1 MNKTRKNSASAS
13 QKRLASLAVKN
24 PKKACEEGL
33 NSKKLKNDMKKKG
46 INIETLKKDK
56 TFRNAYL
63 KECMSQMKKLQ
74 PLLKLLKSRKN

>member
-1 MNKTRKNSASAS
+1 MNRTRKNSAS

-33 NSKKLKNDMKKKG
+33 NSKKLKEDMKKKG
-46 INIETLKKDK
+46 INIDTLKKDK
-56 TFRNAYL
+56 KFKTAFL